1 MSREFRH
8 ILRITDTDVDGTLKA
23 PYALRKIKGISL
35 NLANAILKKAGID
48 PNMRAGFLT
57 EEEVEKIEEIIKE
70 PTKYGLPAWL
80 LNRRKDL
87 ETGKDMHLIS
97 ADLIL
102 RTKMDIEKMK
112 ELKSWR
118 GYRHAYGLKVR
129 GQRTRTTGR
138 TGKAIGVKKE
148 GSRKAWRRWR
158 IAWEILKSR
167 KRSMKPPVSHGEQTY
182 CRKSLN
188 FWDSTA

>member
-8 ILRITDTDVDGTLKA
+8 ILRITDTDVDGTLKV

-35 NLANAILKKAGID
+35 NLANAILKKTGIN

-57 EEEVEKIEEIIKE
+57 EAEVEKIEEIIKE
-70 PTKYGLPAWL
+70 PAKFGLPNWL
-80 LNRRKDL
+80 LNRRKDF
-87 ETGKDMHLIS
+87 ETGRDLHLIS
-97 ADLIL
+97 ADLTL
-102 RTKMDIEKMK
+102 RTKMDIEHEK

-138 TGKAIGVKKE
+138 TGKALGVKK
-148 GSRKAWRRWR
+148 KA
-158 IAWEILKSR
+158 A
-167 KRSMKPPVSHGEQTY
+167 KPASGG
-182 CRKSLN
+182 K
-188 FWDSTA
+188 